1 MSMLAPPEASDVT
14 ATPMEPQPLPLK
26 KKKKRRYR
34 PRKNKNAKLP
44 LAPPPYGLVPTIYFS
59 TGEFAHA
66 FAARTHY
73 VPWSPDAAGQQ
84 PRHWATEPAGDGAYP
99 QHWATE
105 PAGDGSYSRRGSWS
119 STSSQTS
126 PSSFGDFRS
135 EALELVATC
144 NAMFDG
150 RDSAKGCVRFSRD
163 PDEIYIVAAAL
174 GAVQSWDGLG
184 DELLDAW
191 HAAAPFDRKA
201 ALAAV
206 LGAHL

>member
-1 MSMLAPPEASDVT
+1 MSMLAPPEASDAT

-34 PRKNKNAKLP
+34 PRKNKNTKLP

-73 VPWSPDAAGQQ
+73 VPWSPDAAGQ
-84 PRHWATEPAGDGAYP
+84 PRHWATEPAGDGSYP
-99 QHWATE
+99 RHWATE

-150 RDSAKGCVRFSRD
+150 RDAAKGCVRFSRD
-163 PDEIYIVAAAL
+163 PDEIYIVAAAP

-206 LGAHL
+206 LGASL

>member
-1 MSMLAPPEASDVT
+1 MSMLAPPEASDET
-14 ATPMEPQPLPLK
+14 ATPMEPQPLPL

-84 PRHWATEPAGDGAYP
+84 PR
-99 QHWATE
+99 HWATE

-163 PDEIYIVAAAL
+163 PDEIYIVAAAP